1 MLPFLVAEVF
11 LFFEILHG
19 PGVLIHD
26 FDITPCLE

>member
-11 LFFEILHG
+11 LFFEILPG
-19 PGVLIHD
+19 PGVLIHA